1 MFTQYSKFLTEEQRQ
16 MVHDASLEVLEN
28 TGMLVKAQVARDIF
42 KEHGCTVRDDGRVFI
57 PHDVVEKYVK
67 MFPSSYTF
75 TAQDPQYD
83 ITIPEEGPCVVTAS
97 SAPFVIDPKTKEH
110 RRATSD
116 DIANIA
122 RLINQLPGFNVFS
135 ISTLADD
142 APDGDLSLYRFYP
155 ALKNCK
161 KPVRSNT
168 PRFSELQKV
177 LELGYEIAGG
187 EEAYMERPFINHHYC
202 PVIDP
207 LEMDVESTETVT
219 YLAKKGLP
227 VYTTT
232 PVSNAGM
239 TAPMSRIGTLVLG
252 NAEFLAINIYY
263 QMCKEGTPIIYAY
276 LPTVADLRTGAYT
289 PGAIETGILSMA
301 HTEMAEFYNVPS
313 GGYIGLTNAHCNDA
327 QNGYEV
333 AFNTTGAV
341 CAGASL
347 LNMGGLLDSLTT
359 FDFAKAVID
368 NEVAMSLKSMKKG
381 IPFDKADFDESC
393 KLIDQVGPAGLYMEE
408 MHTMMNMKDIAYL
421 TNLGSRDFRTQ
432 WDGRDLEDRCYD
444 YLEKTMAGPNPVA
457 FPDELDRRIHEH
469 FPTLCKGDAVW
480 PVYDWRK

>member
-16 MVHDASLEVLEN
+16 MVHEASMEVLEN
-28 TGMLVKAQVARDIF
+28 TGMLVKAECAREIF
-42 KEHGCTVRDDGRVFI
+42 KEHGCEVTDEGRVKI
-57 PHDVVEKYVK
+57 PHEVVEKYIK

-75 TAQDPQYD
+75 TAQDPSFD
-83 ITIPEEGPCVVTAS
+83 ITIPEQGPCVVTAS
-97 SAPFVIDPKTKEH
+97 SAPFVIDPKTGKQ
-110 RRATSD
+110 RRSTSD

-122 RLINQLPGFNVFS
+122 RLINELPGFNVFS

-142 APDGDLSLYRFYP
+142 APDGKLSLYRFYP

-168 PRFSELQKV
+168 PRFSELKEV
-177 LELGYEIAGG
+177 LELGYTIAGS

-239 TAPMSRIGTLVLG
+239 TAPMSRMGSLVLG
-252 NAEFLAINIYY
+252 NAEFLAINVYY
-263 QMCKEGTPIIYAY
+263 QMCKEGTPIIYAF
-276 LPTVADLRTGAYT
+276 LPTIADLRTGAYT
-289 PGAIETGILSMA
+289 PGAIETGIMSMA

-313 GGYIGLTNAHCNDA
+313 GGYIGLTNSHCNDA

-381 IPFDKADFDESC
+381 IPFDKADFEESM

-432 WDGRDLEDRCYD
+432 WDGRDLEARCYD
-444 YLEKTMAGPNPVA
+444 YLDKLMAGPNPVA
-457 FPDELDRRIHEH
+457 FPDELDRRIHEQ

-480 PVYDWRK
+480 PR